1 MDETTTNALVKIEN
15 LSYRPMGADHDILKD
30 VNLQIEKG
38 DFILLL
44 GPSGCGKSMLTR
56 CMNGLIPHLDEG
68 ELQGVVRVQGK
79 DTRAHKIHEF
89 STVIGMVFQN
99 PDDQIVSLI
108 VVDEV
113 AWGVENQGLPRDVII
128 QRVERALEQLGISD
142 IKDRLTFAISGGQK
156 QKVSIASNLAM
167 QQVMLILDDPT
178 TDLDPICKAEVVQ
191 ALAKLHHEIGLSILV
206 IEHDLNDLIELA
218 NRIVLMEDGHVIL
231 EGSPCEML
239 THHYD
244 KLTELGVNIPQ
255 HVEIAHFILNRLGS
269 QAECPPDK
277 QGAFELLRQY
287 VEKFPPL
294 PAKEEKYSP
303 PLGETII
310 KVEHM
315 DFSYSS
321 RAQILHDLNFE
332 VKKGEFLAI
341 VGANGSGKSTLVN
354 NFTGLLKPDKGQVLI
369 NGHDTKK
376 MKMSDLI
383 RDLGYVFQNPDH
395 QLFANSVFDEVAFSL
410 RLRKVPEDEVAK
422 RVEETLQF
430 VDLWNIRDRHPS
442 SLSRGQRQKLAVAT
456 ALIHK
461 PGVILL
467 DEPTTGQD
475 SLSLDS
481 LMTLMVNL
489 NREGNTTIMVT
500 HDMDIV
506 AAYATRVMVMS
517 AGRFVF
523 DGRLEDV
530 FYDQYETLSK
540 MNLKPPTVVDFC
552 RRLADKGVPRCLNVN
567 ELFQYLDQVAGKEV
581 DINLMTA

>member
-1 MDETTTNALVKIEN
+1 MDETTSVLVKIEN
-15 LSYRPMGADHDILKD
+15 LSYHPMGADHDILKE

-68 ELQGVVRVQGK
+68 ELRGVVRVQGK
-79 DTRAHKIHEF
+79 DTREHKIHEF
-89 STVIGMVFQN
+89 SSVIGMVFQN

-113 AWGVENQGLPRDVII
+113 AWGVENQGLSRELII
-128 QRVERALEQLGISD
+128 QRVTRALDLLGITD

-167 QQVMLILDDPT
+167 EQVMLILDDPT
-178 TDLDPICKAEVVQ
+178 TDLDPICKGEVIQ
-191 ALAKLHHEIGLSILV
+191 AMAKLHAELGITFLV

-218 NRIVLMEDGHVIL
+218 NRIVLMENGQVIL
-231 EGSPCEML
+231 EGTPGEML

-244 KLTELGVNIPQ
+244 KLVDLGVNIPQ
-255 HVEIAHFILNRLGS
+255 HAEIAHFILDRLGS
-269 QAECPPDK
+269 QVECPGDK
-277 QGAFELLRQY
+277 EGAFELLRQY
-287 VEKFPPL
+287 VEKYPAL
-294 PAKEEKYSP
+294 PRKAKKEVIEW
-303 PLGETII
+303 GETVI

-315 DFSYSS
+315 DFSYNS
-321 RAQILHDLNFE
+321 RSKILSDLNFE

-376 MKMSDLI
+376 MKMSELL

-395 QLFANSVFDEVAFSL
+395 QLFANTVFAEVAFSL
-410 RLRKVPEDEVAK
+410 QLRKVAENEVTN
-422 RVEETLQF
+422 RVEETLKF
-430 VDLWNIRDRHPS
+430 MDLWNLRDRHPS

-461 PGVILL
+461 PNIMLL

-475 SLSLDS
+475 RISLNS
-481 LMTLMVNL
+481 LMTLMINL

-517 AGRFVF
+517 NGRFVF

-530 FYDQYETLSK
+530 FYDQYETLSQ

-552 RRLADKGVPRCLNVN
+552 RRLENKGVPRCLHVS

-581 DINLMTA
+581 SIG

>member
-1 MDETTTNALVKIEN
+1 MDETTNILVKIDD
-15 LSYRPMGADHDILKD
+15 LSYRPMGVDHDILKG

-44 GPSGCGKSMLTR
+44 GPSGCGKSMLSR

-68 ELQGVVRVQGK
+68 ELRGVVRVQGK
-79 DTRAHKIHEF
+79 DTREHKIHEF
-89 STVIGMVFQN
+89 STIIGMVFQN

-113 AWGVENQGLPRDVII
+113 AWGVENQGLSREVII
-128 QRVERALEQLGISD
+128 QRVDRALDVLGISD

-167 QQVMLILDDPT
+167 EQVMLILDDPT
-178 TDLDPICKAEVVQ
+178 TDLDPICKAEVIQ
-191 ALAKLHHEIGLSILV
+191 ALAKLHAEMGITILV
-206 IEHDLNDLIELA
+206 IEHDLNDLIDLA
-218 NRIVLMEDGHVIL
+218 NRIVLMENGEVIL
-231 EGSPCEML
+231 EDSPRELL

-244 KLTELGVNIPQ
+244 KMVELGVNIPQ

-277 QGAFELLRQY
+277 QGAFELLQQY
-287 VEKFPPL
+287 IEKYPPVPKKVEKHLPPM
-294 PAKEEKYSP
+294 
-303 PLGETII
+303 GEPVI
-310 KVEHM
+310 KVDHM
-315 DFSYSS
+315 DFSYSARS
-321 RAQILHDLNFE
+321 QILYDLNFE

-354 NFTGLLKPDKGQVLI
+354 NFTGFLKPDKGQVLI
-369 NGHDTKK
+369 NGHDTRKIK
-376 MKMSDLI
+376 MTELLQG
-383 RDLGYVFQNPDH
+383 LGYVFQNPDH
-395 QLFANSVFDEVAFSL
+395 QLFANTVFDEVAFSL
-410 RLRKVPEDEVAK
+410 RLRKVEEDEVSK
-422 RVEETLQF
+422 RVEETLKF
-430 VDLWNIRDRHPS
+430 VDLWNLRDRHPS

-461 PGVILL
+461 PKVILL

-475 SLSLDS
+475 RISLNS
-481 LMTLMVNL
+481 LMTLMINL

-517 AGRFVF
+517 NGKFVF
-523 DGRLEDV
+523 DGQLEDV
-530 FYDQYETLSK
+530 FYDQFEALSN

-552 RRLADKGVPRCLNVN
+552 RRLENKGVPRCLNVD

-581 DINLMTA
+581 DIDLLTA